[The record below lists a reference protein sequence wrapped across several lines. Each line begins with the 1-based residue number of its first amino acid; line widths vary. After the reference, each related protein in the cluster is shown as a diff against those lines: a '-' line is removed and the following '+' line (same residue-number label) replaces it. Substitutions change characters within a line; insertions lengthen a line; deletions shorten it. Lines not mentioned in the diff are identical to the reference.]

1 MFHGLYEQVVR
12 FASEGS
18 LDSEL
23 KRAKSEFVERTGDI
37 FESDE
42 TFERRIAGFLE
53 WYTLDRPTSGGRRPI
68 DLFVEKRQ
76 GEGIE
81 PQDLERLSGLLRTH
95 MSLFEFRK
103 AKNEHLM
110 LTDLLNPDKKGAK
123 VEVYERRKPAGLES
137 GDILEA
143 RLVPYEGKLMF
154 SEAVMVLPREGQ
166 KVIAKVAKKY
176 RTALAKSETELIP
189 RINLVHRIAYFANRC
204 ERYKHVSAARIFA
217 DLEEAAFAE
226 APPASVLR
234 AAANQ

>member
-12 FASEGS
+12 FASEGP
-18 LDSEL
+18 LDGEL
-23 KRAKSEFVERTGDI
+23 KRAKAEFVERTGDI

-53 WYTLDRPTSGGRRPI
+53 WYTLDRATSGGRRPI

-76 GEGIE
+76 GEGIDAQE
-81 PQDLERLSGLLRTH
+81 LERLSGLLRTH
-95 MSLFEFRK
+95 LSLFEFRK

-154 SEAVMVLPREGQ
+154 SEAVMVLPREGH

-176 RTALAKSETELIP
+176 RSSASDSMP
-189 RINLVHRIAYFANRC
+189 RIDLLHRVAYFANRC
-204 ERYKHVSAARIFA
+204 ERYKHVSAKRIFE
-217 DLEEAAFAE
+217 DLEEAAFASG
-226 APPASVLR
+226 PPTSILR
-234 AAANQ
+234 AASGH